1 MISLL
6 NEAADWLVKLLTKTG
21 LLKKSS
27 ITTLFSRFDGDPIYV
42 NPSIT

>member
-21 LLKKSS
+21 LLKKE
-27 ITTLFSRFDGDPIYV
+27 LDY
-42 NPSIT
+42 NPFFAFRW